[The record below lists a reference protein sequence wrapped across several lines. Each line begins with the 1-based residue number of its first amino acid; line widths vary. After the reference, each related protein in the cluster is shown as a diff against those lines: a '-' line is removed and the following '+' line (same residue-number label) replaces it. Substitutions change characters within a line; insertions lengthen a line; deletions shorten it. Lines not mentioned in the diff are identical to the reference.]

1 MREGAIVMHPGP
13 MNRGMEID
21 SVPADAANSFVTN
34 QVAAGLYTRMAAMY
48 LLLGGEENA
57 AD

>member
-1 MREGAIVMHPGP
+1 MKDGSIVMHPGP

-21 SVPADAANSFVTN
+21 AIPADADNSFVTT
-34 QVAAGLYTRMAAMY
+34 QVASGLYVRMAAMY

-57 AD
+57 AH